1 MRNAMKNL
9 VALGV
14 VFASLLGIILAVSP
28 QARAEVFKTL
38 PYYWGDADGAWWGI
52 TPNAQFVPMR
62 STSINSTN
70 TTLTSS
76 STPRLYL
83 VNMSGN
89 HTLTL
94 PTVAAAGARARYQ
107 VICAGNN
114 IGTTGNL
121 TINVTSSGNIN
132 GIDALTVSNT
142 SGATG
147 AVQTIDAYADSTTGT
162 NDWFVTVGRR

>member
-1 MRNAMKNL
+1 MRHAMKNL

-14 VFASLLGIILAVSP
+14 VFASLLGIILTISP
-28 QARAEVFKTL
+28 AARAEVFKSL

-52 TPNAQFVPMR
+52 TSNAQFVPMR